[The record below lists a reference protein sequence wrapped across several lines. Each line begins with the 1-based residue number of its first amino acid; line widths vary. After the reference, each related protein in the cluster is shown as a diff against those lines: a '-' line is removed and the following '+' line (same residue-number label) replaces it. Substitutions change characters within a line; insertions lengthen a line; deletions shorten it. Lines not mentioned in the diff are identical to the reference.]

1 MGVLLPLLISGRGGV
16 LTRISADTEEE
27 EDVNECS
34 SVSSVSNVSLVLVFV
49 VDLNTVLLALFSVLR
64 VVSIYVEAAKK
75 IGPILFR
82 LEFPVG

>member
-1 MGVLLPLLISGRGGV
+1 MRVL
-16 LTRISADTEEE
+16 ADTEEDVE
-27 EDVNECS
+27 ESLVTAMDECS
-34 SVSSVSNVSLVLVFV
+34 SLYSSSNDSLKLVLLVLVFRFV